1 MPLLWGKHRPDVGK
15 ASPCVCAL
23 GNIKTFKGM
32 RNTRNTHLAT
42 QNQRRA
48 PSQLSHCMCT
58 KDPAWDSWFLGRGVP
73 QRYTT
78 GLHAKR
84 VNCLL
89 RDPPQVRYWLDLDI
103 GSGISKNPWNT
114 KQGLRK
120 RTLQGSAHGSLL
132 QPGPKFHGAG
142 PCTHTIAIIERA
154 ENGWKLHNPQ
164 LLTTNRD
171 GVAICGWVSDS
182 KHGNKYQEI
191 RTPSRLS

>member
-23 GNIKTFKGM
+23 GNKKSLKGV

-42 QNQRRA
+42 QEQRRA
-48 PSQLSHCMCT
+48 PLGYA
-58 KDPAWDSWFLGRGVP
+58 PACAQRTLHWIHGFLGSGVP

-78 GLHAKR
+78 VLHAKR

-89 RDPPQVRYWLDLDI
+89 WDPPEVRYWLDLGI

-120 RTLQGSAHGSLL
+120 RSLQGSAHGSLQ
-132 QPGPKFHGAG
+132 QPRPKFHGAG
-142 PCTHTIAIIERA
+142 PCTHNVAIIEGA
-154 ENGWKLHNPQ
+154 QNG
-164 LLTTNRD
+164 
-171 GVAICGWVSDS
+171 
-182 KHGNKYQEI
+182 
-191 RTPSRLS
+191 